1 MVVGFIHPQ
10 ILSKI
15 SPSLTI
21 DGTKLQDVVCAAPSL
36 TVASPC
42 CFEEDWN
49 KHLESILNLHP
60 KKPEFWSGNSPKNW
74 VNVQSLLGCH
84 GGVMSVT
91 SKMGLRRWIPTKIRK
106 SIPIIIITPI
116 INGIKSSMAI
126 NIGKIL
132 GMAIE
137 SSSQWILPKFLTH
150 KSPVQLPSSHS
161 TSHLIFGHL
170 VQAFGLET
178 DETSPKNFWWFLDI

>member
-60 KKPEFWSGNSPKNW
+60 KKPEF
-74 VNVQSLLGCH
+74 
-84 GGVMSVT
+84 
-91 SKMGLRRWIPTKIRK
+91 
-106 SIPIIIITPI
+106 
-116 INGIKSSMAI
+116 
-126 NIGKIL
+126 
-132 GMAIE
+132 
-137 SSSQWILPKFLTH
+137 
-150 KSPVQLPSSHS
+150 
-161 TSHLIFGHL
+161 
-170 VQAFGLET
+170 
-178 DETSPKNFWWFLDI
+178 